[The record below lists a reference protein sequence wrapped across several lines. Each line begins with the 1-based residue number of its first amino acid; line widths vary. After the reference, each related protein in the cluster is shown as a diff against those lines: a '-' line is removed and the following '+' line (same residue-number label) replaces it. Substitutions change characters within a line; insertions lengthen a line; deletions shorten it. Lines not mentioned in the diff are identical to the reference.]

1 MRWETD
7 TMAKTESTPST
18 PDPNDPRERF
28 RLALEAKNSK
38 GGHGAAASDT
48 GSSPGKD
55 HSNRTGGKRE
65 FRRKS
70 GG

>member
-1 MRWETD
+1 
-7 TMAKTESTPST
+7 MAKIASTPSI
-18 PDPNDPRERF
+18 PDPKDPRARL

>member
-1 MRWETD
+1 MATTD
-7 TMAKTESTPST
+7 SPSTSPDPST

-38 GGHGAAASDT
+38 GGYGA
-48 GSSPGKD
+48 GSGDSGTQSGQD
-55 HSNRTGGKRE
+55 QSNRTGGKRE

-70 GG
+70 G

>member
-1 MRWETD
+1 
-7 TMAKTESTPST
+7 MATNDSPSTGPNPST

-38 GGHGAAASDT
+38 GGFGAASGDS
-48 GSSPGKD
+48 GSQSSKD
-55 HSNRTGGKRE
+55 QSNRTGGKRE

-70 GG
+70 G